1 MDSKIMTIFDNKL
14 KQIDKLQKEIDSIR
28 PITIEE
34 IKQLKEYYRIGL
46 TYSSNAIEGNSL
58 TESETKI
65 ILEDGITIGGKTL
78 KDHLEVVGHSDAYD
92 YILQLSKNKTI
103 KEKDIIKIHR

>member
-28 PITIEE
+28 PLNIEE

-78 KDHLEVVGHSDAYD
+78 KDHLEVVGHSDLMIIFYN
-92 YILQLSKNKTI
+92 YQKI
-103 KEKDIIKIHR
+103 KQ